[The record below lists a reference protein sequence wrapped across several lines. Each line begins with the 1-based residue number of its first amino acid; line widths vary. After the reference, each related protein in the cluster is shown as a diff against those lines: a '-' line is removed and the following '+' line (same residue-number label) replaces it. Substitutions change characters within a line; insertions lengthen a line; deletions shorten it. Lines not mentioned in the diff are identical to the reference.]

1 MTWLL
6 PIGLLGLIGV
16 IALIVIYIIKP
27 NYQQKR
33 VSSTYV
39 WRLSL
44 KYKKKKLPV
53 NRLQNIIQFICQ
65 VLVLTIAGLL
75 IAQPVLAALESS
87 DPNEKVI
94 IIDSSASM
102 LMLSDSDEKT
112 RFERAVKDAETLAK
126 AAFAEDSLV
135 TVIVAD
141 ASPSYLVRQ
150 IGSDGADALYAA
162 LNGLECTY
170 GSADVGGALALAET
184 ILDGNNEAQVYFCT
198 ATNYLTSGKI
208 NIVPAADYNDWNA
221 AILDS
226 DAVLDEN
233 NHYVVNVDVGC
244 YGRTEAVYVHV
255 VIHDPNGKGQD
266 VKIEVDKVEFFDPSD
281 EEKTITFTTD
291 DFGNYAVYSY
301 DYIEVYISTETPDSF
316 FEDDVFVIFGGKKP
330 VINVQYASTLPN
342 RYFSGVIRSLRQHLR
357 GSWDIKISD
366 VKDAEK
372 MATEGFDFYIFEHT
386 MPDVMPTDGVVL
398 LVNPDVAPLG
408 SELEVGVS
416 HQTSSPDDPLAPGAS
431 HPIMDNIDVERI
443 SIALYNE
450 VLSAP
455 GYQELA
461 YYNGNP
467 VILCKE
473 DQGQKV
479 VVWAFDLNYST
490 AALTDF
496 AFMMLNMFHYFIP
509 STITS
514 NSFEIGDVVEFNGRG
529 TNLVVVGGDI
539 NETFESAKGSIV
551 VTTPGNYTVTQD
563 PMQGD
568 DLIIDEFYVHIPNI
582 ESNITKVVELPM
594 LSYEKQL
601 GIELRDLLLYFAIAL
616 VTFMVIERVIETK
629 KKF

>member
-44 KYKKKKLPV
+44 KYKKRKLPV
-53 NRLQNIIQFICQ
+53 NKLRNIIQFICQ

-75 IAQPVLAALESS
+75 IAQPVLAALETP

-94 IIDSSASM
+94 IIDASASM
-102 LMLSDSDEKT
+102 LVSDGKKT
-112 RFERAVKDAETLAK
+112 RFDRAIEDAVTITK
-126 AAFAEDSLV
+126 AAFADESRV

-141 ASPSYLVRQ
+141 ASPRYLVRQ
-150 IGSDGADALYAA
+150 ADSSADDTIYAQIRE
-162 LNGLECTY
+162 LKCTY
-170 GSADVGGALALAET
+170 GSADVAGALSLAET
-184 ILDGNNEAQVYFCT
+184 ILDGNNAAQVYFCT
-198 ATNYLTSGKI
+198 ATNYLSSGKI
-208 NIVPAADYNDWNA
+208 EIVNAAAPDDWNA

-226 DAVLDEN
+226 NAVLDEN
-233 NHYVVNVDVGC
+233 NHYVINVDVGC
-244 YGRTEAVYVHV
+244 YGRTEPVYVHA
-255 VIHDPNGKGQD
+255 VIHNPNGKGDD
-266 VKIEVDKVEFFDPSD
+266 VKIEVEGVEYFDPSE
-281 EEKTITFTTD
+281 EEKTVTFTTD
-291 DFGNYAVYSY
+291 DFGSYAVYSY
-301 DYIEVYISTETPDSF
+301 DYIEVYISTSTPDPF
-316 FEDDVFVIFGGKKP
+316 FEDDVFVIFGGEKP
-330 VINVQYASTLPN
+330 VINIQYASTLPN
-342 RYFSGVIRSLRQHLR
+342 RYFTGVIRSIRQYLR
-357 GSWDIKISD
+357 GTWDIKITE

-416 HQTSSPDDPLAPGAS
+416 HQTSSPDDPLANGTS
-431 HPIMDNIDVERI
+431 HPIMDNIDSERI
-443 SIALYNE
+443 SIALYKE
-450 VLSAP
+450 ILSAP

-490 AALTDF
+490 AALTNF
-496 AFMMLNMFHYFIP
+496 SFMMLNMFNYFIP
-509 STITS
+509 ATITS
-514 NSFEIGDVVEFNGRG
+514 NSFEIGDVVDFNGRG
-529 TNLVVVGGDI
+529 TNLVVTGGNI
-539 NETFESAKGSIV
+539 NASFESAKGSIV
-551 VTTPGNYTVTQD
+551 VTTPGSYTVTQD
-563 PMQGD
+563 PMQRTE
-568 DLIIDEFYVHIPNI
+568 LIIDEFYVHIPNS
-582 ESNITKVVELPM
+582 ESNLTKVVELPI
-594 LSYEKQL
+594 LSYEKQA

-616 VTFMVIERVIETK
+616 VSFMVIERIIETK
-629 KKF
+629 KKL